1 MRNLARNQRDLY
13 YATKAR
19 TEPIIDEYGN
29 DTLEVRTIFNSPLF
43 LRGNI
48 SSNAGEEAV
57 NIFGAQTEYSRVL
70 CLAGSESPMA
80 EGDKVWFGVVPNAD
94 GANNNYIVA
103 RVADSKNGVLIALR
117 EVSNR
122 G

>member
-19 TEPIIDEYGN
+19 TESIVDDYGN
-29 DTLEVRTIFNSPLF
+29 DTLEVRTIFNAPLS

-48 SSNAGEEAV
+48 SSNAGEEAINV
-57 NIFGAQTEYSRVL
+57 FGAQTEYSRVL
-70 CLAGSESPMA
+70 CLAGAKSPMA
-80 EGDKVWFGVVPNAD
+80 EGDKVWFGVVPAD
-94 GANNNYIVA
+94 GGSNNNYVVA
-103 RVADSKNGVLIALR
+103 KVADSKNGVLIALR

>member
-19 TEPIIDEYGN
+19 TEPIIDDYGN
-29 DTLEVRTIFNSPLF
+29 DTLEVRTIFNSPIP
-43 LRGNI
+43 LRANI
-48 SSNAGEEAV
+48 SSNTGEEAV
-57 NIFGAQTEYSRVL
+57 NTFGAQTEYSRVL
-70 CLAGSESPMA
+70 CLAGAESPMA
-80 EGDKVWFGVVPNAD
+80 EGDKVWFGIIPNAA
-94 GANNNYIVA
+94 GSNNNYVVA
-103 RVADSKNGVLIALR
+103 KVADSKNGVLIALR